1 MIGARKRNPTYN
13 RGDKTEF
20 YTPLY
25 LDIVNN
31 YVISQIYCKFV
42 DADEFEP
49 EYLRLSQA
57 EREQLEKNKKENQ

>member
-1 MIGARKRNPTYN
+1 MISLAMVGARKRNPTYN

-42 DADEFEP
+42 DADE
-49 EYLRLSQA
+49 
-57 EREQLEKNKKENQ
+57 